1 MLKSKNAVITG
12 TNRGLGR
19 TLLEVFAKYGANI
32 FTCVRN
38 IDEEFLK
45 TCYALSNLYGV
56 KIKPLEFDLT
66 DEQAMKAA
74 VKLIKDEKCNVDIL
88 VNNAGVVPEN
98 RLFNMAS
105 ETEMYRVFEINFFAA
120 MRLIKLIS
128 KLMIRQKFGSI
139 VNITSISA
147 LDGEPGQVEYVS
159 SKAALIGATKK
170 LASELGNFNIRVN
183 AVAAGVINTGVSA
196 SMDEK
201 LKESVINRT
210 VMKRLGESE
219 EVANVTAF
227 LASDLSGYM
236 TGQVL
241 RVDGGL

>member
-1 MLKSKNAVITG
+1 MLESKNAVITG

-19 TLLEVFAKYGANI
+19 TLLETFAKYGANV
-32 FTCVRN
+32 FACVRN
-38 IDEEFLK
+38 IDENFLK
-45 TCYALSNLYGV
+45 TCSDLANLYGV
-56 KIKPLEFDLT
+56 KIKPLPFDLT

-120 MRLIKLIS
+120 MRLTKLIS

-147 LDGEPGQVEYVS
+147 FDGEPGQIEYVS

-196 SMDEK
+196 SMEEK

-210 VMKRLGESE
+210 VMKRLGKPE
-219 EVANVTAF
+219 EVADVTAF
-227 LASDLSGYM
+227 LASDLSSYM